1 MIDSHSHVLPGL
13 DDGAEN
19 LSESVEIARLAVAD
33 GVTAMIATPHIRDDF
48 NVAIGELPERV
59 ATLNGA
65 LDEAD
70 VEVEIHQ
77 GGEVAVYRLDD
88 LDDDDLRAV
97 SFGGESRYVL
107 VETPYGSVP
116 AGFEEALFRLAL
128 RGFNA
133 VVAHPE
139 RSPSFQRRPERL
151 TELVR
156 RGILLQLTAGALSGA
171 FGRSA
176 RDLAE
181 RLIARGEA
189 HLLGSD
195 VHHAYGSRASLRSAR
210 NALEGSG
217 RAAIA
222 AWMTEEVPAALLADA
237 APPPGPEPPPARRRR
252 AWWRR

>member
-1 MIDSHSHVLPGL
+1 MIDSHSHVLAGL

-19 LSESVEIARLAVAD
+19 LSESVEIARLAAGD
-33 GVTAMIATPHIRDDF
+33 GVTAMVATPHIRDDF
-48 NVAIGELPERV
+48 DVAIGELPGRV
-59 ATLNGA
+59 ATLNRE
-65 LDEAD
+65 LEAAG
-70 VEVEIHQ
+70 VELKIHQ
-77 GGEVAVYRLDD
+77 GGEVAFYRLDD
-88 LDDDDLRAV
+88 LADDDLRAV

-116 AGFEEALFRLAL
+116 AGFEDALFRLAL
-128 RGFNA
+128 RGFTA

-151 TELVR
+151 TDVVA

-176 RDLAE
+176 RDLAD

-189 HLLGSD
+189 HVLGSD
-195 VHHAYGSRASLRSAR
+195 VHHPRGGRLSLRSAR
-210 NALEGSG
+210 DTLEASG
-217 RAAIA
+217 RSEMA
-222 AWMTEEVPAALLADA
+222 AWMTEDVPAALLANS
-237 APPPGPEPPPARRRR
+237 APPPAPAAPQRRRK